1 MITLTAEET
10 ALIEK
15 FLNREIADPIG
26 EDAEMMDNIKDKALA
41 LMDELGTNADE
52 LNGNLIQWFYDKYKA
67 QQAE

>member
-15 FLNREIADPIG
+15 FLNREIIDPVG

-52 LNGNLIQWFYDKYKA
+52 LDGNLIQWFYDKYKA
-67 QQAE
+67 Q

>member
-15 FLNREIADPIG
+15 FLNREIDNPAE
-26 EDAEMMDNIKDKALA
+26 EDAEMLNGIKDKAFA
-41 LMDELGTNADE
+41 LMDELGTNEDE

-67 QQAE
+67 Q

>member
-15 FLNREIADPIG
+15 FLNREITDPIG

>member
-15 FLNREIADPIG
+15 FLNREIDNPAE
-26 EDAEMMDNIKDKALA
+26 EDAELLNGIKDKAFA
-41 LMDELGTNADE
+41 LMDELGTNENE

-67 QQAE
+67 Q

>member
-15 FLNREIADPIG
+15 FLNREIDNPTG
-26 EDAEMMDNIKDKALA
+26 EDAELMNNIKDKALA

-67 QQAE
+67 Q

>member
-15 FLNREIADPIG
+15 FLNREIDNPAE
-26 EDAEMMDNIKDKALA
+26 EDAEMMNNIKDKAFA
-41 LMDELGTNADE
+41 LMDELGTNEDE

-67 QQAE
+67 Q